1 MRMFLAAANKPCN
14 TQGMF
19 IIKSAVITAIVL
31 LCSGCLEDVGWAGA
45 GAGTSSGVIQSVED
59 VDWTLV
65 WSDDFTSPELNLSN
79 WGFDLGDGSARGIPG
94 WGNHELQYYT
104 NDEQNVFIRDNKLVI
119 RAVKEYRSDNL
130 GSGSYTSARLVTRGL
145 HSWQYGRIEASMRLP
160 AGQGLWPAF
169 WMMPEP
175 PEAYGTWAASGEID
189 IMEARG
195 SNTGSV
201 SGAIH
206 FGGQWPDNTYSHA
219 DYSLPNTLTTDFN
232 EFAIEWEEGEIR
244 WYVNG
249 QRYNTETIWFSMNPD
264 GTHNEYPAPFD
275 QAFHIILNL
284 AVGGWFDNDPPANA
298 DYFPAE
304 MEIDYVRV
312 YEIRE

>member
-1 MRMFLAAANKPCN
+1 MFL
-14 TQGMF
+14 
-19 IIKSAVITAIVL
+19 IKSAFITVIVIFF
-31 LCSGCLEDVGWAGA
+31 SGCIGDWLWADA
-45 GAGTSSGVIQSVED
+45 GVNQPVPDS
-59 VDWTLV
+59 DWALV
-65 WSDDFTSPELNLSN
+65 WGDDFTSPELDLSN
-79 WGFDLGDGSARGIPG
+79 WDFDLGDGSVRGIPG

-119 RAVKEYRSDNL
+119 RAVKESRSDAL

-145 HSWQYGRIEASMRLP
+145 HSWKYGRIEARMRLP
-160 AGQGLWPAF
+160 EGQGLWPAF

-206 FGGQWPDNTYSHA
+206 FGGQWPDNTYRHN
-219 DYSLPNTLTTDFN
+219 DYDLPNTLTTDFN
-232 EFAIEWEEGEIR
+232 EYAIEWEEGEIR
-244 WYVNG
+244 WYVNDR
-249 QRYNTETIWFSMNPD
+249 RYYTVREWFSMNPE
-264 GTHNEYPAPFD
+264 GSYNEFPAPFD
-275 QAFHIILNL
+275 QPFHIILNL
-284 AVGGWFDNDPPANA
+284 AVGGWFDGNPPSGA

-312 YEIRE
+312 FEMRE